1 MRGFERAP
9 LGSAWRCPLRRCCG
23 HPQVLLTAMRKERRA
38 ARSRGCTA
46 PAQRLGRVG
55 LRDTPR
61 YCAPHRGRGG
71 RGREK
76 ERGGR
81 GRETPDQRQ
90 RGGSRVGNIR
100 VIRRCLNPGHTR
112 VLRPSTVRPG
122 RARGLGR
129 QGGSRGPWDGGAR
142 AGASRRGG
150 ARARRFPA
158 ARSGLTARRRP
169 PREGSASAPAP
180 RPARGGLG
188 RFGPRS
194 AAELRVPTGLRR
206 ALPAPPSAC
215 PGAGGRALG
224 RRAQA
229 SAAAPAAPQGSRYQR
244 PRRGQR
250 CAAPG
255 GAPVPG
261 RPAVPFVALG
271 TPAAV
276 RVGTAST
283 AYFAASGRSR
293 LCALVRRLCA
303 LVIPQPLTFSAC
315 MESRACLANRAGLKI
330 LTASA
335 SHP

>member
-23 HPQVLLTAMRKERRA
+23 HPQVLLTAMRKERQA

-129 QGGSRGPWDGGAR
+129 RGGSRGPWDGGAR
-142 AGASRRGG
+142 AGASRCAGPAVPGG
-150 ARARRFPA
+150 AVGPDGASPPA
-158 ARSGLTARRRP
+158 SG
-169 PREGSASAPAP
+169 G
-180 RPARGGLG
+180 
-188 RFGPRS
+188 F
-194 AAELRVPTGLRR
+194 RV
-206 ALPAPPSAC
+206 C
-215 PGAGGRALG
+215 PC
-224 RRAQA
+224 
-229 SAAAPAAPQGSRYQR
+229 AAAR
-244 PRRGQR
+244 PRRSR
-250 CAAPG
+250 PLRAAFG
-255 GAPVPG
+255 G
-261 RPAVPFVALG
+261 
-271 TPAAV
+271 
-276 RVGTAST
+276 
-283 AYFAASGRSR
+283 
-293 LCALVRRLCA
+293 
-303 LVIPQPLTFSAC
+303 
-315 MESRACLANRAGLKI
+315 
-330 LTASA
+330 
-335 SHP
+335 